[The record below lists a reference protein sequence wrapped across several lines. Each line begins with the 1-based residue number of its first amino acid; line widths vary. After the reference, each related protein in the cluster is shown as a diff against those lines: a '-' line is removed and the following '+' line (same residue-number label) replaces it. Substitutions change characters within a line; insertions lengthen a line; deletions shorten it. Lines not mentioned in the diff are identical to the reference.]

1 MILIYLVISLFNYL
15 EMQYYKKYLSFQTIN
30 KTILHSLSF
39 DFLSLRFIKTKYT
52 MGKIKRNKRKGW
64 EVIKKEKTA
73 RVRRTDKQLAAA
85 VVKDLK
91 SVAILKMIEM
101 IPEDKRPEFIG
112 LFKDI
117 RINQSEVQKV
127 AWIMIANAGF
137 ARGKTIKE
145 S

>member
-1 MILIYLVISLFNYL
+1 
-15 EMQYYKKYLSFQTIN
+15 
-30 KTILHSLSF
+30 
-39 DFLSLRFIKTKYT
+39 

-145 S
+145 SIYKGELSADIIEVLFNLHWGIVPSKKRKK